1 MPATELAGRKVTV
14 TARMDSIRIGYVSI
28 FGHDCDVEYV
38 PMESGFVVNIP
49 YGDSSEDKHY
59 QIAMDTVRQWVR
71 DGRLHI
77 INDEAYCSIL
87 TMDDILT
94 DVYGDHGK
102 SERGKEESEI
112 YSAVQKSKSE
122 TKDSRTI
129 DEFGDIVDK
138 MAHGE
143 FDDMDLAF

>member
-1 MPATELAGRKVTV
+1 
-14 TARMDSIRIGYVSI
+14 
-28 FGHDCDVEYV
+28 
-38 PMESGFVVNIP
+38 MESGFVMNIP
-49 YGDSSEDKHY
+49 YDDSSEDKKY
-59 QIAMDTVRQWVR
+59 QIAMDTVRQWIR
-71 DGRLHI
+71 DGRLRI
-77 INDEAYCSIL
+77 INDEAYRSIL

-94 DVYGDHGK
+94 DIYGDHGK